1 MVLFAK
7 GRYWLVRDRIV
18 SDGEHDVS
26 VYFHCAPGIVATRDG
41 SGSICFVD
49 SLTHEDRARLWTFAP
64 SGAFDIVEDSV
75 SPRYGQRV
83 AATTCVY
90 KLRTTSTDEIV
101 SFIMPVGTTSPRAVS
116 MGEGAYVVAGDGFE
130 DTVVIG
136 ANRLSVN
143 DVDLLHVGQRVDHT
157 ERDAVDLS
165 TTSRVGG

>member
-1 MVLFAK
+1 
-7 GRYWLVRDRIV
+7 
-18 SDGEHDVS
+18 
-26 VYFHCAPGIVATRDG
+26 
-41 SGSICFVD
+41 
-49 SLTHEDRARLWTFAP
+49 
-64 SGAFDIVEDSV
+64 
-75 SPRYGQRV
+75 
-83 AATTCVY
+83 
-90 KLRTTSTDEIV
+90 
-101 SFIMPVGTTSPRAVS
+101 VS